1 MDDDVLS
8 EVADNIQSMAQATA
22 RLKQVCC
29 VVFSFYLSFLLLALQ
44 YLVVFDFPLTGVLPL
59 SLLSLWLSAAV
70 VLNIGEM

>member
-44 YLVVFDFPLTGVLPL
+44 YLIVFGFPLTAVL

-70 VLNIGEM
+70 VLSIGEM